1 MGAAE
6 AVPFSTEKA
15 AKAFAGDHGGNV
27 VRFDAVPRDYILE
40 QQAGAGSAPG
50 PSGEVH

>member
-6 AVPFSTEKA
+6 AVPFSTEEA
-15 AKAFAGDHGGNV
+15 AKAFAGDHGGDI

-40 QQAGAGSAPG
+40 QQPGAGDASV
-50 PSGEVH
+50 PSREVH